1 MKYGKLLFLGALFLA
16 LGSHSVFAAPGLKK
30 TIAVADFENKAGI
43 ASFAIMGNA
52 MADMLTDSL
61 MQSGKFIVLERQALD
76 AVVAEQNLAA
86 SDRSAKAGAGAK
98 LGNIKKSQ
106 ILVQGAVTEFEE
118 SKAGGGQGIGLYGVR
133 VGSKSQKAHVAVI
146 IRLIDTTT
154 TEVLASQRVEGEAK
168 SGGLSFSAAVSG
180 VDFGQDSFSKTPMGK
195 ATQMAIDQAV
205 EFISGKMQDVAWKGK
220 VIKTETDGNIL
231 INAGQTAGMQAGT
244 VLKVSRPGEP
254 VLDPD
259 TGMELGAELTELGS
273 IKIAEVLEKYSK
285 AKAEQPLKQPAQAGD
300 VLEIVA
306 A

>member
-1 MKYGKLLFLGALFLA
+1 M
-16 LGSHSVFAAPGLKK
+16 GL
-30 TIAVADFENKAGI
+30 
-43 ASFAIMGNA
+43 
-52 MADMLTDSL
+52 
-61 MQSGKFIVLERQALD
+61 LEREELEERLIRWAHELYQAR
-76 AVVAEQNLAA
+76 EEE
-86 SDRSAKAGAGAK
+86 
-98 LGNIKKSQ
+98 LGQDVMRGLERALLLRIMDTHWGQHLTAMENMR
-106 ILVQGAVTEFEE
+106 
-118 SKAGGGQGIGLYGVR
+118 QGIGLYGVK

-220 VIKTETDGNIL
+220 VIKTEADGNIL

-273 IKIAEVLEKYSK
+273 VKIAEVLEKYSK